1 MKCDILT
8 LDNKK
13 AGSVDLA
20 DGVFGAEVRK
30 DIIARMVNYQL
41 AKRRSGNHKTKN
53 VSEIRGTTA
62 KPWNQKGT
70 GRARAGTLRAAQFR
84 GGSTVFGPVVRD
96 HSHKLPKKV
105 RKLALRSALSS
116 KQADGKLIILDDI
129 VLADAKTKDLSGK
142 FAALGLSNAL
152 IVTGAEVDSNFA
164 RAAANIMNIDVLPQQ
179 GANVYDIVRR
189 DVLVLT
195 KAAAEHLQERL
206 S

>member
-105 RKLALRSALSS
+105 RKLALKTALST
-116 KQADGKLIILDDI
+116 KQAEGKLIVLDEAKMAEPKTRA
-129 VLADAKTKDLSGK
+129 LADNLAK
-142 FAALGLSNAL
+142 LGLANAL
-152 IVTGAEVDSNFA
+152 IIDGASVDENFA
-164 RAAANIMNIDVLPQQ
+164 RAAANIPNVDVLPSV
-179 GANVYDIVRR
+179 GANVYDILRR
-189 DVLVLT
+189 DTLVLT
-195 KAAAEHLQERL
+195 KDAVTHLVERL
-206 S
+206 K

>member
-116 KQADGKLIILDDI
+116 KQADGKLIILDDA
-129 VLADAKTKDLSGK
+129 VLGDAKTKELSVK

-152 IVTGAEVDSNFA
+152 IVT
-164 RAAANIMNIDVLPQQ
+164 
-179 GANVYDIVRR
+179 
-189 DVLVLT
+189 
-195 KAAAEHLQERL
+195 
-206 S
+206 

>member
-1 MKCDILT
+1 MKCDVLT

-13 AGSVDLA
+13 AGSIDLA

-30 DIIARMVNYQL
+30 DIISRMVNYQL
-41 AKRRSGNHKTKN
+41 AKRRGGNHKTKT

-84 GGSTVFGPVVRD
+84 GGSTIFGPVVRD
-96 HSHKLPKKV
+96 HAHKLPKKV
-105 RKLALRSALSS
+105 RKLALRCALSS
-116 KQADGKLIILDDI
+116 KQAAGKLIILDNAT
-129 VLADAKTKDLSGK
+129 LEGPKTKDLSK
-142 FAALGLSNAL
+142 KLAILGWSNVL
-152 IVTGAEVDSNFA
+152 IVSGAEVDENLA
-164 RAAANIMNIDVLPQQ
+164 RAAANLINVDVLPQQ
-179 GANVYDIVRR
+179 GANVYDILRR

-195 KAAAEHLQERL
+195 KDAAAHLQERL

>member
-1 MKCDILT
+1 MKCDVLT

-13 AGSVDLA
+13 AGSIDLA

-30 DIIARMVNYQL
+30 DIISRMVNYQL
-41 AKRRSGNHKTKN
+41 AKRRGGNHKTKT

-84 GGSTVFGPVVRD
+84 GGSTIFGPVVRD
-96 HSHKLPKKV
+96 HAHKLPKKV
-105 RKLALRSALSS
+105 RKLALRCALSS
-116 KQADGKLIILDDI
+116 KQAAGKLIILDNAT
-129 VLADAKTKDLSGK
+129 LEGPKTKDLSSK
-142 FAALGLSNAL
+142 LAILGWSNVL
-152 IVTGAEVDSNFA
+152 IVTGAEVDGNLA
-164 RAAANIMNIDVLPQQ
+164 RAAANLINVDVLPQQ
-179 GANVYDIVRR
+179 GANVYDILRR

-195 KAAAEHLQERL
+195 KDAAAHLQERL

>member
-116 KQADGKLIILDDI
+116 KQADGKLIILDDA
-129 VLADAKTKDLSGK
+129 VSVMPRPRNCR
-142 FAALGLSNAL
+142 S
-152 IVTGAEVDSNFA
+152 SS
-164 RAAANIMNIDVLPQQ
+164 
-179 GANVYDIVRR
+179 RR
-189 DVLVLT
+189 SVF
-195 KAAAEHLQERL
+195 RMR
-206 S
+206 

>member
-1 MKCDILT
+1 MKCDVLT

-41 AKRRSGNHKTKN
+41 AKRRGGNHKTKT

-84 GGSTVFGPVVRD
+84 GGATIFGPVVRD

-116 KQADGKLIILDDI
+116 KQADGKLIILE
-129 VLADAKTKDLSGK
+129 DATLDGGKTKDLSAK
-142 FAALGLSNAL
+142 LSALGWSNAL
-152 IVTGAEVDSNFA
+152 IVTGAEVDDNFA
-164 RAAANIMNIDVLPQQ
+164 RAAANIMNVDVLPQQ
-179 GANVYDIVRR
+179 GANVYDIIRR

-195 KAAAEHLQERL
+195 KSAAEHLQERL

>member
-13 AGSVDLA
+13 AGSIDLS

-53 VSEIRGTTA
+53 VSEISGTTA
-62 KPWNQKGT
+62 KPWRQKGS
-70 GRARAGTLRAAQFR
+70 GRARAGTMRAVQFR
-84 GGSTVFGPVVRD
+84 GGAVSMGPVVRD
-96 HSHKLPKKV
+96 HAHKLPKKV
-105 RKLALRSALSS
+105 RAMAMRSILSS
-116 KQADGKLIILDDI
+116 KQAEGKLIVIDSAVLD
-129 VLADAKTKDLSGK
+129 APKTKDLQTK
-142 FAALGLSNAL
+142 LAALGWSNVL
-152 IVTGAEVDSNFA
+152 IVTGAEVDGNFA
-164 RAAANIMNIDVLPQQ
+164 RAAANIANVDVLPQQ

-189 DVLVLT
+189 DTLVLT
-195 KAAAEHLQERL
+195 KEAAEHLQERL

>member
-1 MKCDILT
+1 MKCDVLT

-13 AGSVDLA
+13 AGSIDLA

-30 DIIARMVNYQL
+30 DIISRMVNYQL
-41 AKRRSGNHKTKN
+41 AKRRGGNHKTKT

-84 GGSTVFGPVVRD
+84 GGSTIFGPVVRD
-96 HSHKLPKKV
+96 HAHKLPKKV
-105 RKLALRSALSS
+105 RKLALRCALSS
-116 KQADGKLIILDDI
+116 KQAAGKLIILDNAT
-129 VLADAKTKDLSGK
+129 LEGPKTKDLSNK
-142 FAALGLSNAL
+142 LAILGWSNVL
-152 IVTGAEVDSNFA
+152 IVTGAEVDGNLA
-164 RAAANIMNIDVLPQQ
+164 RAAANLINVDVLPQQ
-179 GANVYDIVRR
+179 GANVYDILRR

-195 KAAAEHLQERL
+195 KDAAAHLQERL

>member
-1 MKCDILT
+1 MKCDVLT

-41 AKRRSGNHKTKN
+41 AKRRSGNHKTKT

-70 GRARAGTLRAAQFR
+70 GRARAGTVRAAQFR
-84 GGSTVFGPVVRD
+84 GGATIFGPVVRD

-105 RKLALRSALSS
+105 RKLAMRSALSS
-116 KQADGKLIILDDI
+116 KQAEGKLIILE
-129 VLADAKTKDLSGK
+129 DATLDGPKTKDLSAK
-142 FAALGLSNAL
+142 FSALGWSNAL
-152 IVTGAEVDSNFA
+152 IVTGAEVDDNFA
-164 RAAANIMNIDVLPQQ
+164 RAAANIMNVDVLPQQ
-179 GANVYDIVRR
+179 GANVYDIIRR

>member
-1 MKCDILT
+1 M
-8 LDNKK
+8 
-13 AGSVDLA
+13 
-20 DGVFGAEVRK
+20 
-30 DIIARMVNYQL
+30 
-41 AKRRSGNHKTKN
+41 
-53 VSEIRGTTA
+53 
-62 KPWNQKGT
+62 
-70 GRARAGTLRAAQFR
+70 
-84 GGSTVFGPVVRD
+84 
-96 HSHKLPKKV
+96 
-105 RKLALRSALSS
+105 RSALSS

>member
-1 MKCDILT
+1 MKCDVLT

-41 AKRRSGNHKTKN
+41 AKRRGGNHKTKT

-84 GGSTVFGPVVRD
+84 GGATIFGPVVRD

-116 KQADGKLIILDDI
+116 KQADGKLIILE
-129 VLADAKTKDLSGK
+129 DATLDGGKTKDLSAK
-142 FAALGLSNAL
+142 LSALGWSNAL
-152 IVTGAEVDSNFA
+152 IVTGAEVDDNFA

-179 GANVYDIVRR
+179 GANVYDIIRR

-195 KAAAEHLQERL
+195 KSAAEHLQERL

>member
-1 MKCDILT
+1 MKCDVLT

-41 AKRRSGNHKTKN
+41 AKRRGGNHKTKT

-84 GGSTVFGPVVRD
+84 GGATIFGPVVRD

-116 KQADGKLIILDDI
+116 KQAAGKLIILE
-129 VLADAKTKDLSGK
+129 DATLDGGKTKDLSAK
-142 FAALGLSNAL
+142 LSALGWSNAL
-152 IVTGAEVDSNFA
+152 IVTGAEVDDNFA
-164 RAAANIMNIDVLPQQ
+164 RAAANIMNVDVLPQQ
-179 GANVYDIVRR
+179 GANVYDIIRR

-195 KAAAEHLQERL
+195 KSAAEHLQERL

>member
-1 MKCDILT
+1 MKCDVLT

-13 AGSVDLA
+13 AGSVELA

-41 AKRRSGNHKTKN
+41 AKRRGGNHKTKT

-84 GGSTVFGPVVRD
+84 GGATIFGPVIRD
-96 HSHKLPKKV
+96 HGHKLPKKV
-105 RKLALRSALSS
+105 RKLAMRSALSS
-116 KQADGKLIILDDI
+116 KQVEGKLVILDD
-129 VLADAKTKDLSGK
+129 VMLDDAKTKDLSQK
-142 FAALGLSNAL
+142 LSALGLSNAL
-152 IVTGAEVDSNFA
+152 IVAGAEVNDNFA
-164 RAAANIMNIDVLPQQ
+164 RAAANIMNVDVLPQQ
-179 GANVYDIVRR
+179 GINVYDIIRR

-195 KAAAEHLQERL
+195 KVAAEYLQERL

>member
-13 AGSVDLA
+13 AGSVDLD

-53 VSEIRGTTA
+53 VGEIRGTTA

-116 KQADGKLIILDDI
+116 KQAEGKLMIIDEAA
-129 VLADAKTKDLSGK
+129 VGAAKTKELSGK
-142 FAALGLSNAL
+142 LVALGLSNAL
-152 IVTGAEVDSNFA
+152 IVTGAEVDANFA
-164 RAAANIMNIDVLPQQ
+164 RAAANIMNVDVLPQQ

-189 DVLVLT
+189 DILVLT
-195 KAAAEHLQERL
+195 KAAAQQLQERL

>member
-1 MKCDILT
+1 MKCDVLT

-13 AGSVDLA
+13 AGSIDLA

-30 DIIARMVNYQL
+30 DIISRMVNYQL
-41 AKRRSGNHKTKN
+41 AKRRGGNHKTKT

-84 GGSTVFGPVVRD
+84 GGSTIFGPVVRD
-96 HSHKLPKKV
+96 HAHKLPKKV
-105 RKLALRSALSS
+105 RKLALRCALSS
-116 KQADGKLIILDDI
+116 KQAAGKLIILDNAT
-129 VLADAKTKDLSGK
+129 LEGPKTKDLSNK
-142 FAALGLSNAL
+142 LEILGWSNVL
-152 IVTGAEVDSNFA
+152 IVTGAEVDGNLA
-164 RAAANIMNIDVLPQQ
+164 RAAANLINVDVLPQQ
-179 GANVYDIVRR
+179 GANVYDILRR

-195 KAAAEHLQERL
+195 KDAAAHLQERL

>member
-1 MKCDILT
+1 MKCDVLT

-13 AGSVDLA
+13 AGSIDLA

-30 DIIARMVNYQL
+30 DIISRMVNYQL
-41 AKRRSGNHKTKN
+41 AKRRGGNHKTKT

-84 GGSTVFGPVVRD
+84 GGSTIFGPVVRD
-96 HSHKLPKKV
+96 HAHKLPKKV
-105 RKLALRSALSS
+105 RKLALRCALSS
-116 KQADGKLIILDDI
+116 KQAAGKLIILDNAT
-129 VLADAKTKDLSGK
+129 LEGLKTKDLSNK
-142 FAALGLSNAL
+142 LEILGWSNVL
-152 IVTGAEVDSNFA
+152 IVTGAEVDGNLA
-164 RAAANIMNIDVLPQQ
+164 RAAANLINVDVLPQQ
-179 GANVYDIVRR
+179 GANVYDILRR

-195 KAAAEHLQERL
+195 KDAAAHLQERL